1 MRNYNLLINK
11 FIIINIIKHSIV
23 VGITSISTVSS
34 LISLARIRME
44 FISREMPVVIER
56 DYDSITIGWPIS
68 TATSKPIKYELQM
81 KEGDNE
87 WLTLSS
93 SLSNNIIR
101 KKNCNQI
108 YQYSF
113 RYKINDDSNDDSTWS
128 NESIPVTVLDK
139 TAIVLMNP
147 PTLLSKDNNSITLQW
162 DNISNNN
169 NDDGYYLRY
178 RIDNDINWINI
189 NTPIK
194 SLSVRKKGLLH
205 GKSYYF
211 SIKPVNNI
219 VNDSSSSSSSS
230 SSRYE
235 WSCSSSKLTVAS
247 LSLWVQNNI
256 SIQLLSK
263 QGLVKT
269 DDAISGKV
277 LAVYFSASW

>member
-1 MRNYNLLINK
+1 
-11 FIIINIIKHSIV
+11 
-23 VGITSISTVSS
+23 
-34 LISLARIRME
+34 ME

-56 DYDSITIGWPIS
+56 DYDSITIGWPTPTITTS
-68 TATSKPIKYELQM
+68 TTSIKYELQM
-81 KEGDNE
+81 KEGEKE
-87 WLTLSS
+87 WQTLSS

-139 TAIVLMNP
+139 TTIVLMNP

-162 DNISNNN
+162 DNINNNNN
-169 NDDGYYLRY
+169 NDNDGYYLRY

-194 SLSVRKKGLLH
+194 SLSVRKKGLLQ

-211 SIKPVNNI
+211 SIKPVNDT
-219 VNDSSSSSSSS
+219 VNDTVNVS

-247 LSLWVQNNI
+247 LSVWVQNNI
-256 SIQLLSK
+256 PIQLLSK
-263 QGLVKT
+263 QGLLKT

>member
-1 MRNYNLLINK
+1 
-11 FIIINIIKHSIV
+11 
-23 VGITSISTVSS
+23 
-34 LISLARIRME
+34 ME

-56 DYDSITIGWPIS
+56 DYDSITIGWPI
-68 TATSKPIKYELQM
+68 TTTTTSKPIKYELQM
-81 KEGDNE
+81 KEGDKE
-87 WLTLSS
+87 WQTLSS

-139 TAIVLMNP
+139 TTIVLMNP

-162 DNISNNN
+162 DNINNN
-169 NDDGYYLRY
+169 NDSDGYYLRY

-211 SIKPVNNI
+211 SIKPVNDT
-219 VNDSSSSSSSS
+219 VNDSSSS

-247 LSLWVQNNI
+247 LSVWVQNNI

-269 DDAISGKV
+269 DDAISGKF

>member
-1 MRNYNLLINK
+1 
-11 FIIINIIKHSIV
+11 
-23 VGITSISTVSS
+23 
-34 LISLARIRME
+34 ME

-56 DYDSITIGWPIS
+56 DNDSITIGWS
-68 TATSKPIKYELQM
+68 TPTTTSKQIKYELQM
-81 KEGDNE
+81 KEGDKE
-87 WLTLSS
+87 WQTLSS

-139 TAIVLMNP
+139 TTIVLMNT

-162 DNISNNN
+162 DNININ
-169 NDDGYYLRY
+169 NDSDGYYLRY

-211 SIKPVNNI
+211 SIKPVNDT
-219 VNDSSSSSSSS
+219 VNDSSSSS

-247 LSLWVQNNI
+247 LSVWVQNNMA
-256 SIQLLSK
+256 IQLLSK

>member
-1 MRNYNLLINK
+1 
-11 FIIINIIKHSIV
+11 
-23 VGITSISTVSS
+23 
-34 LISLARIRME
+34 
-44 FISREMPVVIER
+44 MPVVIER
-56 DYDSITIGWPIS
+56 DYDSITIGWHTTT
-68 TATSKPIKYELQM
+68 TATSKPLKYELQM
-81 KEGDNE
+81 KEGDKE
-87 WLTLSS
+87 WLTLTS

-101 KKNCNQI
+101 KKNCNQL

-139 TAIVLMNP
+139 TTILMNP

-162 DNISNNN
+162 DSINNN
-169 NDDGYYLRY
+169 NDGYYLRY
-178 RIDNDINWINI
+178 RIDNDINWNNI

-194 SLSVRKKGLLH
+194 SLSVRKKGLVN

-211 SIKPVNNI
+211 SIKPVNDTI
-219 VNDSSSSSSSS
+219 NDSS

-247 LSLWVQNNI
+247 LSVWVQNNM